1 MSVITRA
8 LAYIN
13 PLFIYYVFA
22 YYSSKYIENFFQTQS
37 FWQWSWNKFMDVFGE
52 SHETYLV
59 WILNSYSYIIYWLF
73 GSALMLMEHFQT
85 PRSLKDFKI
94 QKNEQNST
102 QNQTNL
108 FKVRLDEL
116 ETENI
121 YERVFDL
128 WVF

>member
-1 MSVITRA
+1 
-8 LAYIN
+8 
-13 PLFIYYVFA
+13 
-22 YYSSKYIENFFQTQS
+22 
-37 FWQWSWNKFMDVFGE
+37 
-52 SHETYLV
+52 
-59 WILNSYSYIIYWLF
+59 
-73 GSALMLMEHFQT
+73 MLMEHFQT

-94 QKNEQNST
+94 QQNEQNST